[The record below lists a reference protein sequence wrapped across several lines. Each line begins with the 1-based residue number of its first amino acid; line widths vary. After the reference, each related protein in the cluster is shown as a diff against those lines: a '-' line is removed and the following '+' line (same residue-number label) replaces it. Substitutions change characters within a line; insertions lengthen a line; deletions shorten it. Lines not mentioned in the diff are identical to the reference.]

1 MSSNSQLEAFL
12 QEVKGDQALLLLDQ
26 FHSAACLDH
35 IAAMGKTLGFHFSGV
50 DILVHQASATLTL
63 SPDALEALATGV
75 ELEGHL
81 WKMAIQWT

>member
-12 QEVKGDQALLLLDQ
+12 HKIKGDQALLEQ
-26 FHSAACLDH
+26 FHGAACLND
-35 IAAMGKTLGFHFSGV
+35 IAAMGMEMGFQFSGV

-63 SPDALEALATGV
+63 SPDALEALAAGV

-81 WKMAIQWT
+81 WKMAIQWN